1 MDPDVLTVIFV
12 VAAVVLSGLEVFAP
26 GLVLLPFGLGAAC
39 AAVVGALGGNSV
51 LQTIVFVVASFGFFI
66 ALRPLSR
73 RLNKVGPEE
82 GIGAERLM
90 GATGVVLEHIAP
102 GDTGMVRVDREEWRA
117 EAADATTLVP
127 GMNVKVVEVRG
138 TRVVVV
144 VDHAEPLGRREGTH
158 T

>member
-39 AAVVGALGGNSV
+39 AAVAGALGANSV
-51 LQTIVFVVASFGFFI
+51 VQTVVFVVASFAFFI

-73 RLNKVGPEE
+73 RLNKVGPAE
-82 GIGAERLM
+82 GIGADRLI
-90 GATGVVLEHIAP
+90 GASGTVLEHIAP

-127 GMNVKVVEVRG
+127 GTTITVVEVRG

-144 VDHAEPLGRREGTH
+144 ADNAEPLGRREGTH